1 MEKKETLRQ
10 YLTYN
15 RDVNEINEIF
25 VNLDRQLKYLHQR
38 GYCVSDLSS
47 DSIILESNKFSSP
60 DNQNVFMFSSITRTN
75 NSVKDYSDNVEALS
89 KIAIGAFMSV
99 ENGFCDYSQL
109 STEYI
114 RKYFGEISMYLP
126 NSEYFAKII
135 QDGDISYYSD
145 YIQMTTGNSRNNTIQ
160 KRKVTEYG
168 KMYVPEEDA
177 AFIQIVFYPV
187 IIISIITVIAVLA
200 KMIN

>member
-60 DNQNVFMFSSITRTN
+60 DNKNVFMFSSITRTN

-160 KRKVTEYG
+160 KRKATEYG

>member
-38 GYCVSDLSS
+38 GYCVSDLNS
-47 DSIILESNKFSSP
+47 DSIVLEKNKNSSP
-60 DNQNVFMFSSITRTN
+60 DDQNIFMFSSITRTSN
-75 NSVKDYSDNVEALS
+75 GVRDYSDNVVSLS

-109 STEYI
+109 STDYI

-126 NSEYFAKII
+126 NSEYFSRVI
-135 QDGDISYYSD
+135 QDDDISYYSD
-145 YIQMTTGNSRNNTIQ
+145 YIQMRTGNSRNNTIQ
-160 KRKVTEYG
+160 KRKATEYG

-187 IIISIITVIAVLA
+187 VIISIITVIAVLS